1 MSRSDIIFAPV
12 PKELEYRNGTLK
24 LPAEGYILLKGNAWE
39 LMPAA
44 DRLKSSVGLD
54 WRITA
59 DDSADA
65 SENIVT
71 LAIHPK
77 LDTGDQGYRL
87 DISDAGIFVH
97 ATSAAGVFY
106 GACTLCQLLMQCP
119 DELPFLAI
127 RDWPDFPT
135 RGVMIDVSRDKVP
148 TLETL
153 MAFTDKLAGWKINHI
168 ELYTEHTFEYRK
180 HPVVWKDKSPITGE
194 DILRYDKFCQE
205 RFIEL
210 VPNQNTFGH
219 MTRWL
224 EHEEYRDLA
233 EAPYGCDTV
242 WGHRPFPFTLRPSD
256 PRCMDLVRDLC
267 DELLPH
273 FSSKLF
279 NVGMDETVDLGRGRS
294 EEECKERGVGR
305 VYFEYL
311 MKVYE
316 EVKKRGHTML
326 FWGDI
331 IMHHPELI
339 PELPKDVIAL
349 DWGYEANDPFS
360 EHGEKLKAA
369 GIPFWV
375 CPGTSTWLTVAGRTE
390 NCLKNIE
397 NAASNGL
404 AQGATGFLNTDW
416 GDNGHW
422 QYLPVS
428 YLGFLAGAGASWN
441 AGSNG
446 FDRLAEA
453 LSVLVFEDKAGVMG
467 EIAYDLGN
475 AYLQIEKK
483 IHNSTVIFQAL
494 AKPLETTTMIEDVK
508 PEEYDKAEAV
518 IRKALE
524 DLEKTRMAAPDA
536 QLIKDEYKNACR
548 MLLLG
553 CDMARIRYG
562 IRDGK
567 DVSEAK
573 AAAKK
578 ELEAI
583 ITEHERLWLA
593 RNRPGGLV
601 DSKKKLEDRLAE
613 LQ

>member
-1 MSRSDIIFAPV
+1 MSNPDIVFMPV
-12 PKELEYRNGTLK
+12 PKELEFRKGTLK
-24 LPAEGYILLKGNAWE
+24 LPRAGYILLKGAAWE

-44 DRLKSSVGLD
+44 ERLKTAAGRD
-54 WRITA
+54 WHITA
-59 DDSADA
+59 DATVDTST
-65 SENIVT
+65 IVT
-71 LAIHPK
+71 LVCDPK

-87 DISDAGIFVH
+87 DVSDAGLFIH
-97 ATSAAGVFY
+97 ATSPAGVFY
-106 GACTLCQLLMQCP
+106 GACTLCQLLQQCP
-119 DELPFLAI
+119 KELPHLAI
-127 RDWPDFPT
+127 KDSPDFAT

-153 MAFTDKLAGWKINHI
+153 MAFTDMLAGWKINHV

-180 HPVVWKDKSPITGE
+180 HPIVWKNASPITGE

-256 PRCMDLVRDLC
+256 PRSLALVRDLC

-294 EEECKERGVGR
+294 EEECKKKGVGR
-305 VYFEYL
+305 VYLDYL
-311 MKVYE
+311 LKVYK
-316 EVKKRGHTML
+316 EVKKRKHTML

-331 IMHHPELI
+331 MIHHPELI

-349 DWGYEANDPFS
+349 DWGYEANDPFA
-360 EHGEKLKAA
+360 EHGEKFKAA

-375 CPGTSTWLTVAGRTE
+375 CPGTSTWLTIAGRTE
-390 NCLKNIE
+390 NCLRNLA
-397 NAASNGL
+397 NAAENGL
-404 AQGATGFLNTDW
+404 AQGAVGYLNTDW
-416 GDNGHW
+416 GDQGHW

-428 YLGFLAGAGASWN
+428 YLGFLAGAGANWN

-446 FDRLAEA
+446 IGSIATA
-453 LSVLVFEDKAGVMG
+453 LDVLVFQDKAGLMG
-467 EIAYDLGN
+467 QIAYDLGN
-475 AYLQIEKK
+475 VYLQIEKK
-483 IHNSTVIFQAL
+483 IHNSHAIFQAL
-494 AKPLETTTMIEDVK
+494 AKPLDTTAMIDETK
-508 PEEYDKAEAV
+508 PEEFKKAEAIIV
-518 IRKALE
+518 RALE
-524 DLEKTRMAAPDA
+524 DLKKTKMTTPDA
-536 QLIKDEYKNACR
+536 ALIKAEYTNAAK

-553 CDMARIRYG
+553 CKLAQVRYD
-562 IRDGK
+562 IKDGK
-567 DVSEAK
+567 DVSAAK
-573 AAAKK
+573 SAVKK
-578 ELEAI
+578 ELKKVIA
-583 ITEHERLWLA
+583 EHERLWLS
-593 RNRPGGLV
+593 RNRVGGLA
-601 DSKKKLEDRLAE
+601 DSRKRLEDVLAG
-613 LQ
+613 L

>member
-1 MSRSDIIFAPV
+1 MSDVMFMPV
-12 PKELEYRNGTLK
+12 PKELEYRKGALR
-24 LPAEGYILLKGNAWE
+24 LPEEGYILLKGNAWE

-44 DRLKSSVGLD
+44 ERLKTAIGRD

-59 DDSADA
+59 DAAVDA

-71 LAIHPK
+71 LAAHPK
-77 LDTGDQGYRL
+77 VDIAEQGYRL
-87 DISDAGIFVH
+87 DVNDAGIFVH
-97 ATSAAGVFY
+97 ATSPAGVFY
-106 GACTLCQLLMQCP
+106 GVCTLCQLLAQCD
-119 DELPFLAI
+119 DEVPFVAI
-127 RDWPDFPT
+127 RDWPDFAT

-153 MAFTDKLAGWKINHI
+153 MEFTDMLAGWKINHV

-180 HPVVWKDKSPITGE
+180 HPVVWNDKSPITGE

-210 VPNQNTFGH
+210 APNQNTFGH

-273 FSSKLF
+273 FQSKLF

-316 EVKKRGHTML
+316 EVKKRDHTML

-349 DWGYEANDPFS
+349 DWGYEANDPFL
-360 EHGEKLKAA
+360 EHGEKFRSA

-375 CPGTSTWLTVAGRTE
+375 CPGTSTWLTIAGRTA

-397 NAASNGL
+397 NAATNGL
-404 AQGATGFLNTDW
+404 AQGAVGFLNTDW
-416 GDNGHW
+416 GDQGHW

-441 AGSNG
+441 AGDNG
-446 FDRLAEA
+446 FDAIADA
-453 LSVLVFEDKAGVMG
+453 LNVLVFRDKACVMG
-467 EIAYDLGN
+467 GIAYDLGN
-475 AYLQIEKK
+475 AYLQIEKR

-494 AKPLETTTMIEDVK
+494 AKPFETTTMIEDVK
-508 PEEYDKAEAV
+508 PEEYDAAEAV
-518 IRKALE
+518 IRKALV
-524 DLEKTRMAAPDA
+524 DLEKTQMTVPDA
-536 QLIKDEYKNACR
+536 QLIKDEYTNACR

-553 CDMARIRYG
+553 CAMARIRYD

-567 DVSEAK
+567 DVSAAK

-583 ITEHERLWLA
+583 IAEHDRLWLA
-593 RNRPGGLV
+593 RNRMGGLV
-601 DSKKKLEDRLAE
+601 DSRKRLEDRLAE
-613 LQ
+613 L